1 MNTCY
6 CTRLPQPH
14 SRTPECESHRIDRLI
29 RRRET
34 ERQLWRQFP
43 DGFSFDEWLDN
54 DPDYKRQDR
63 EARATRRKN

>member
-6 CTRLPQPH
+6 CSRLPHPH

-34 ERQLWRQFP
+34 ERQLWRRHP
-43 DGFSFDEWLDN
+43 DGFSFDEDSR
-54 DPDYKRQDR
+54 DEPEQ
-63 EARATRRKN
+63 EKN